1 MACIII
7 SVVKPT
13 WLAEFKFINFLKVV
27 IDKWGKLRAL
37 KRLKRRQTQ
46 LGGRAFKLALKYC
59 HLAVDLVTVYR
70 VMLLLSPAF
79 PSSMKSKKHN
89 GTHGGNRKFRHPV
102 AKCSWSVNNMNGKPV
117 MIYHG
122 ESRPYFI
129 FLCSFRV
136 SSHEAHWPFNDPR
149 PIPEFRRVVKYLWRK
164 PRFLLILKLSRDFHE
179 REGH

>member
-79 PSSMKSKKHN
+79 PSSMKSKSTMEH
-89 GTHGGNRKFRHPV
+89 TAEIGNSGIRLLSAAGV
-102 AKCSWSVNNMNGKPV
+102 STTWMVNRWWFTM
-117 MIYHG
+117 
-122 ESRPYFI
+122 ESRGPISYS
-129 FLCSFRV
+129 C
-136 SSHEAHWPFNDPR
+136 AHLGYHLTR
-149 PIPEFRRVVKYLWRK
+149 PIDLSMTPGPFRNSGGW
-164 PRFLLILKLSRDFHE
+164 
-179 REGH
+179 